1 MAWDDL
7 RGYVDQVAYLAYLS
21 GMPGGEC
28 LVVCQAGREE
38 RRRVCSTYLAWGD
51 RRNLA
56 SKLLSYFFTTILSQM
71 LGQDGGCLAG
81 LSGRVTAHLHG
92 SRGLSFLVTS
102 RCTS

>member
-28 LVVCQAGREE
+28 LVVCRLEREE
-38 RRRVCSTYLAWGD
+38 RRMCSTYLAWGG

-56 SKLLSYFFTTILSQM
+56 SKLLSYFSQPFCPRCWVRM
-71 LGQDGGCLAG
+71 EDVWLGCRQGDCP
-81 LSGRVTAHLHG
+81 SPWQP
-92 SRGLSFLVTS
+92 GLSFLVTS